1 MGMMSVRAPANP
13 RMVARYEF
21 GFLLEQILGHIT
33 HSKNLLTNVARD
45 PEVHAHWG
53 LIDFEATGVAGRI
66 PVYRSNWTVRAGA
79 RAYREVAR
87 MKRQTRLDAVFFH
100 TQVPAILAQRWLRK
114 IPSIVSLDAT
124 PRQYDELGT
133 FYKHEQGP
141 TWLEAWKWR
150 LNRDCFWSAR
160 RLVAWSEWTKMGLVQ
175 DYEVPAD
182 KITVI
187 PPGVNVNEWRRP
199 MPRVP
204 HADPVKI
211 LFVGGDLKRKGG
223 LVLLEA
229 FRALRHLGLELHLV
243 TKDRHP
249 PEPGVF
255 VHNNLEANSQPLKDL
270 YHTCDIF
277 ALPTFGD
284 TLAMVLSEAGA
295 SGMAIISTNV
305 AAIPEMIRNRETG
318 LTVPAGDAVSLTQAL
333 RDLAT
338 NPTLRMTLGERAMA
352 HVTLNYDAP
361 TNANRLLD
369 LLKAEA
375 NAARAESLAASR
387 EHYAS

>member
-1 MGMMSVRAPANP
+1 MSVRAPERP
-13 RMVARYEF
+13 RTYEF
-21 GFLLEQILGHIT
+21 GFLLEQALGHVT
-33 HSKNLLTNVARD
+33 HAKNLLTNVARD

-66 PVYRSNWTVRAGA
+66 PIYRSNWTVRAGV

-87 MKRQTRLDAVFFH
+87 MNRQTRLDALFFH

-114 IPSIVSLDAT
+114 IPGIVSLDAT
-124 PRQYDELGT
+124 PLQYDELGT

-141 TWLEAWKWR
+141 AWLEAWKWR
-150 LNRDCFWSAR
+150 LNRDCFRSAR

-175 DYEVPAD
+175 GYGVLAD

-187 PPGVNVNEWRRP
+187 APGVNVNEWRRP

-204 HADPVKI
+204 HAAPVKI

-243 TKDRHP
+243 TKDRQP

-255 VHNNLEANSQPLKDL
+255 IYNNLEANSQPLKDL
-270 YHTCDIF
+270 YRTCDIF

-284 TLAMVLSEAGA
+284 SLPMVLSEAGA

-305 AAIPEMIRNRETG
+305 AAIPEIVRNGETG
-318 LTVPAGDAVSLTQAL
+318 LTVPAGDAASLTQAL
-333 RDLAT
+333 RDLST

-352 HVTLNYDAP
+352 HVSRHYDASS
-361 TNANRLLD
+361 NANRLLD

-375 NAARAESLAASR
+375 NAAHAERLAASR
-387 EHYAS
+387 ERYA

>member
-1 MGMMSVRAPANP
+1 MAG
-13 RMVARYEF
+13 YQF
-21 GFLLEQILGHIT
+21 GFLLEQALGHVT
-33 HSKNLLTNVARD
+33 HAKNLRTNVALD
-45 PEVHAHWG
+45 PEVRAHWG
-53 LIDFEATGVAGRI
+53 LIDFEATGIAGRI
-66 PVYRSNWTVRAGA
+66 PVYRSNWTVRASV

-87 MKRQTRLDAVFFH
+87 MNRQTRLDALFFH
-100 TQVPAILAQRWLRK
+100 TQVPAILAQRWLRR
-114 IPSIVSLDAT
+114 IPGIVSLDAT
-124 PRQYDELGT
+124 PLQYDELGA

-141 TWLEAWKWR
+141 AWLEAWKWR
-150 LNRDCFWSAR
+150 LNRDCFRSAR
-160 RLVAWSEWTKMGLVQ
+160 RLVAWSEWTKLGLVR
-175 DYEVPAD
+175 DYEVPAE

-199 MPRVP
+199 TPRVP
-204 HADPVKI
+204 HANPVKI
-211 LFVGGDLKRKGG
+211 LFVGGDLERKGG

-243 TKDRHP
+243 TKDRLA

-255 VHNNLEANSQPLKDL
+255 VYNSLQANSQPLKDL

-284 TLAMVLSEAGA
+284 TFAMVLSEAGA
-295 SGMAIISTNV
+295 SGMAIISTNM
-305 AAIPEMIRNRETG
+305 AAIPEFVRNGETG
-318 LTVPAGDAVSLTQAL
+318 LTVSAGDTASLTNAL

-352 HVTLNYDAP
+352 HVARHHDAP
-361 TNANRLLD
+361 TNAGILLD

-375 NAARAESLAASR
+375 NAARAEKLATPPSGHAP
-387 EHYAS
+387 